1 MIPLGFSSKGQSDGK
16 FYGADGTTASGTKRT
31 ATVRHSHKSESEGA
45 VQGVHAGHESSGHA
59 TYYCANCPYA
69 SGTYAV
75 PDGSDR
81 HFCSCAD
88 G

>member
-1 MIPLGFSSKGQSDGK
+1 MIPLEFSSKGQLHGK
-16 FYGADGTTASGTKRT
+16 FYGADGTAASGTKHNR
-31 ATVRHSHKSESEGA
+31 AVGHSTNPSQRAQFKTFM
-45 VQGVHAGHESSGHA
+45 QGMNRPAA